1 MHTAHGGAS
10 GHRHSP
16 MSHVIWM
23 AVIGAAILVVLL
35 ALGKPFGEAILLA
48 VLLSCPLMMIVMPF
62 MHSKKPHAAR
72 TSAERQV
79 KS

>member
-1 MHTAHGGAS
+1 MHTAHGGGA
-10 GHRHSP
+10 GHRHSA

-23 AVIGAAILVVLL
+23 SVIGAVLLVVLL
-35 ALGKPFGEAILLA
+35 ALGKPFGEAVLLA

-62 MHSKKPHAAR
+62 MHSKKTHAAT
-72 TSAERQV
+72 TSAEESV